1 MSQTHKVE
9 TSVQKVLSSNSH
21 RAAKSKNMPS
31 KFPTTL
37 TADFAELLGHLQR
50 SVKLDLHFSSFTFSG
65 KCVDRICHLLDSV
78 FGLKFGADSE
88 YLQFASWGLREF
100 LKNNFVLDGSIPHQ
114 IRKSPKNVIA
124 SYIKGV
130 VDSASIKRTNIST
143 FELLSYDK
151 NTVNELQ
158 ILLNSLGIISKSTNN
173 TRLTYAG
180 LYDTFGIKA
189 QDDESLDVEFYSLRV
204 IPSYKAAFEN
214 IIGTCLDLPRYSGN
228 PKIASKNV
236 IPGAKALLTQIADHI
251 KKHKSAVTEA
261 TENMWWAQKRREG
274 KLLKDNIT
282 TWLGDLPEIRG
293 QEVSFEDVSLQAAK
307 FENACQVDCAA
318 STQLTQLIH
327 NSKNVFYDKIISI
340 EVLSEKH
347 DVYDVTV
354 PENHLFWMSG
364 LISHNTKNLNEGFAS
379 FSHYYIMTRLEEKGI
394 LSSDAYISFLHHH
407 SSVIY
412 QPSYNSRHY
421 SGINPYA
428 IGFAIFNDIKRICEN
443 PTAED
448 IEWFPNLIGRRWQ
461 DAIKEAAFD
470 YRDDG
475 FISQFLSPKVIRDL
489 KLFNVNL
496 KHPEKD
502 SADKKGISALV
513 TEIHDDVGYR
523 SIRTL
528 LAKSME
534 RINYVPQIKV
544 VGANLTGDR
553 KLKLKYVPY
562 AGRSLHVYDA
572 HAVSDAIDYLWGY
585 AVELDC

>member
-1 MSQTHKVE
+1 MLQI
-9 TSVQKVLSSNSH
+9 TSHDDWSEQKLHDVWQEIAKIAKEEMELDPEKDLYPNIFEIVSSEQMIDNYASVGLPVMYSH
-21 RAAKSKNMPS
+21 W
-31 KFPTTL
+31 
-37 TADFAELLGHLQR
+37 
-50 SVKLDLHFSSFTFSG
+50 SFG
-65 KCVDRICHLLDSV
+65 K
-78 FGLKFGADSE
+78 
-88 YLQFASWGLREF
+88 EF
-100 LKNNFVLDGSIPHQ
+100 LKTKKGYDAGRQGLAFEIVINSNPCISSLMEDNDMVMQTMVMAHAGVGHNAVFKNNECFKQWTNAGSIVDYMIFARNYINQCEQRYGTEEVELVLDAAHTLAPHAVDKFK
-114 IRKSPKNVIA
+114 RKHKPAMSEEVRLQKLIEEDDRKQREMD
-124 SYIKGV
+124 I
-130 VDSASIKRTNIST
+130 ILKRTS
-143 FELLSYDK
+143 FAEMEDK
-151 NTVNELQ
+151 E
-158 ILLNSLGIISKSTNN
+158 
-173 TRLTYAG
+173 
-180 LYDTFGIKA
+180 
-189 QDDESLDVEFYSLRV
+189 QDDEEFAEGEENLMYFIMKKSPSLDSWKREILRIVYKVNQYFY
-204 IPSYKAAFEN
+204 P
-214 IIGTCLDLPRYSGN
+214 
-228 PKIASKNV
+228 
-236 IPGAKALLTQIADHI
+236 Q
-251 KKHKSAVTEA
+251 
-261 TENMWWAQKRREG
+261 AQ
-274 KLLKDNIT
+274 
-282 TWLGDLPEIRG
+282 
-293 QEVSFEDVSLQAAK
+293 
-307 FENACQVDCAA
+307 
-318 STQLTQLIH
+318 
-327 NSKNVFYDKIISI
+327 
-340 EVLSEKH
+340 
-347 DVYDVTV
+347 
-354 PENHLFWMSG
+354 
-364 LISHNTKNLNEGFAS
+364 TKNLNEGFAS